1 MRKNAMDTFQDYF
14 SDEYSK
20 YYDTDL
26 IVTESNNNL
35 IKPGDIMNITVTDY
49 YCKECEKCLVV
60 KTNML
65 PNDVAWKFA
74 FIGNMLNSKDFD
86 NMDWRQELDDIR
98 NLGFYNYF
106 HLGSFAKLMDSIKLK
121 ISDQE
126 KLWTKV
132 I

>member
-1 MRKNAMDTFQDYF
+1 MRKNAMDTFKDYF

-35 IKPGDIMNITVTDY
+35 IKPGDIMNITVTNY
-49 YCKECEKCLVV
+49 YCKECEECLVV

-106 HLGSFAKLMDSIKLK
+106 HLDSFAKLMDSIKLK
-121 ISDQE
+121 ISD
-126 KLWTKV
+126 
-132 I
+132 